1 MTVVQKKLA
10 SGINHLARDQRGLGL
25 VEALVALAILGT
37 SVVAFVVALSTGT
50 IAIGEQDKEV
60 VAQGLA
66 QTQLEFTKSCVFSP
80 GAITYPA
87 VDAPSGYAID
97 VGVNSVPGAGPDIQK
112 ITVSVLRD
120 GQNVLTVQD
129 YKVNR

>member
-1 MTVVQKKLA
+1 MTGKLKKPA
-10 SGINHLARDQRGLGL
+10 SGIGCLARDQRGLGL

-37 SVVAFVVALSTGT
+37 SVVAFAVALSTGT

-60 VAQGLA
+60 VAQALA
-66 QTQLEFTKSCVFSP
+66 QTQLEFTKSCDFSP
-80 GAITYPA
+80 GASTYPMVA
-87 VDAPSGYAID
+87 VPSGYTVN
-97 VGVNSVPGAGPDIQK
+97 VGVVPVPGAGPDIQK